1 LYTFLDYIAGGCEIG
16 LMVAVDFTVSV
27 VLFRDTEVSVEGKEG
42 TLEFYFFPL
51 SITGWALDWFTN
63 CDLGKSRAE
72 QNLGINSNAFLLMSS
87 SPSAYVCQ
95 DYFITSEN

>member
-51 SITGWALDWFTN
+51 SITG
-63 CDLGKSRAE
+63 
-72 QNLGINSNAFLLMSS
+72 
-87 SPSAYVCQ
+87 
-95 DYFITSEN
+95 